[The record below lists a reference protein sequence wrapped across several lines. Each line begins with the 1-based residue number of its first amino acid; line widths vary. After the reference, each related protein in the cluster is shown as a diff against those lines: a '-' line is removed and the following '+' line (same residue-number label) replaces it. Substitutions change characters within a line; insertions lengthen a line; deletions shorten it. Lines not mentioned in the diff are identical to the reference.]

1 VAIATLDDEPRYE
14 AFISYSH
21 SDARWASWLHR
32 AIETYR
38 VPKRLIAERPELPA
52 RLAPVFRDREELP
65 SAVDLGQK
73 IDAALRGSKRLIVV
87 CSPRAATS
95 QWVNEEIRR
104 FRALGRGDR
113 IFSIIVEGE
122 PNAVE
127 RGKDAS
133 LECFPEQLR
142 KGASGAQHDPIAAD
156 VRAEGDGRRN
166 AQFKLIAGMLGVGL
180 DDLKRREAQRRQR
193 RLVAITVASVAGLI
207 VTSALAAFA
216 LVARRDA
223 EREAQTSRRTTE
235 FMVQLFNVVDPGE
248 ARGRSVTAN
257 EILEKGVGQI
267 HQLNDAPEVQATL
280 LQTMGK
286 VFTGLGL
293 YERSIDLLQESLQK
307 RGTTPGSVS
316 TQVALGDALYLHGD
330 YDAAEERYRDVLT
343 GLAKRSWSAD
353 ASDANNG
360 LADVLTQKEDYEQ
373 AIALYRDTLQHDV
386 ATWGSAD
393 VRVARTSNGLATAL
407 LYAGDTHG
415 AELSYQRALD
425 AYRAALGPDHPKVA
439 EAINNL
445 GAARFFAGDNAGA
458 AEYWRGALPMYR
470 KLYGDV
476 HPEVSMILNNLGRA
490 ELESRRI
497 EEAVPLLEE
506 SIAIDRKLG
515 RSEHDDFVF
524 ALNSLALAYRERRD
538 LAGAQRLLA
547 EALALAQRTQHRMW
561 GPILVNEAD
570 LKCSQGN
577 TDGATEAL
585 DEAAVR
591 IEKAYPDEPWRIAI
605 LDSVRGQCLSV
616 SGQRAAG
623 EALLVGSLPVIDA
636 RWGKGSLFA
645 HDARA
650 RLEAHYERVG
660 DTKTAAAY
668 RDS

>member
-1 VAIATLDDEPRYE
+1 VATTTLDDEPRYE

-21 SDARWASWLHR
+21 ADARWASWLHR

-38 VPKRLIAERPELPA
+38 VPKRLIAERPDLPA
-52 RLAPVFRDREELP
+52 RLTPVFRDREELP

-73 IDAALRGSKRLIVV
+73 IETALRGSKRLIVV
-87 CSPRAATS
+87 CSPRAAAS

-104 FRALGRGDR
+104 FKALGRGDR

-122 PNAVE
+122 PNAIE
-127 RGKDAS
+127 RGKDPS

-156 VRAEGDGRRN
+156 VRPEGDGRRN

-223 EREAQTSRRTTE
+223 QREAQTSRRTTE
-235 FMVQLFNVVDPGE
+235 FMVQLFDVVDPGE
-248 ARGRSVTAN
+248 ARGRSVTAY

-293 YERSIDLLQESLQK
+293 YERSIDLLRESLDTK
-307 RGTTPGSVS
+307 GAPADSVS

-330 YDAAEERYRDVLT
+330 YDAAEERYRNVLSA
-343 GLAKRSWSAD
+343 LSQQPWSDDRSN
-353 ASDANNG
+353 ASNG
-360 LADVLTQKEDYEQ
+360 LADVLTQKGDYEQ
-373 AIALYRDTLQHDV
+373 ATALYRDTLQRDV
-386 ATWGSAD
+386 ATWGSAN
-393 VRVARTSNGLATAL
+393 VHGARTSNGLATAL

-445 GAARFFAGDNAGA
+445 GAARFFGGDNVGA
-458 AEYWRGALPMYR
+458 AEYWRSALPMYR

-490 ELESRRI
+490 ELESRSI
-497 EEAVPLLEE
+497 QDAVPLLEE
-506 SIAIDRKLG
+506 SVAIDRKLG

-524 ALNSLALAYRERRD
+524 ALNSLALAYRERGD
-538 LAGAQRLLA
+538 LAGAQRLLS
-547 EALALAQRTQHRMW
+547 EALALAQRTEHRMW
-561 GPILVNEAD
+561 GPILVNQTD
-570 LKCSQGN
+570 LKCSQG
-577 TDGATEAL
+577 DAEGSAATL
-585 DEAAVR
+585 DEAAMH
-591 IEKAYPDEPWRIAI
+591 IHKAYPDEPWRIAI
-605 LDSVRGQCLSV
+605 LDSVRGQCLCV
-616 SGQRAAG
+616 SGQPVAG
-623 EALLVGSLPVIDA
+623 EALLVESLPIIDA

-650 RLEAHYERVG
+650 RLAAHYERAG
-660 DTKTAAAY
+660 DPKTAATY
-668 RDS
+668 RDN